1 MSPVLRKKAVTDLK
15 GSLGNEK
22 RFKELRHT
30 YNSVSTTLRC
40 SKFILNGSSVAE
52 LITLNLV
59 AGVRESNYVF
69 MGPTELK
76 GPRKESQESLRT
88 GFNKPTFLELA
99 SVSAPVRERL

>member
-30 YNSVSTTLRC
+30 YNSTLRC
-40 SKFILNGSSVAE
+40 SKFILNGSSVAK
-52 LITLNLV
+52 LITLDLV
-59 AGVRESNYVF
+59 AGDRESNYVF